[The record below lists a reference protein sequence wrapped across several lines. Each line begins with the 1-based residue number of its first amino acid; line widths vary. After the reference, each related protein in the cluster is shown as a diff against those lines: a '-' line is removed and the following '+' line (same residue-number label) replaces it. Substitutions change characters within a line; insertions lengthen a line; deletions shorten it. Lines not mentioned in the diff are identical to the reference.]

1 LDVALLQGFYLGDL
15 LVEPLTGRVVGPGTT
30 GRLPP
35 KAMEVLLCLASAPGE
50 LVLHETLL
58 AKVWG
63 SGHGSPAALAH
74 AVRDIRHAL
83 ADEDDQRRFIQ
94 TVPRRGYRL
103 IQLPRPV
110 SAGADPDARAVA
122 TSPESQGAAGP
133 LEELLDLVQDLKS
146 RGVIKTGFYYIL
158 VGGAIAG
165 LADFFFESMGLPSWI
180 ATFVAYLVFA
190 GFPIVIALSWF
201 LEFRDGRVVL
211 DSWTPAEL
219 RRRRSVRTFLPIVAS
234 LLIAAVGVWVYD
246 RFVGLPKAAESPVA
260 SDAGRYLP
268 SVLDSSIA
276 VLRFKNLDGSE
287 QTQVFSDGLADDVI
301 TALSRVPGLF
311 VSSRGD
317 SFTLEPDTASA
328 RVRER
333 LRVAYYLEGSVQIEQ
348 ETMRVIVQLI
358 DSATGFHV
366 LSRSFDRPVEGFFA
380 MRDEITELTV
390 ANVRVALPQDQP
402 ALPVAER
409 EAADLDA
416 YVAYRHGREVLEKPR
431 SLESIGEAIA
441 RYRQALAIDP
451 QYAAAHAGICEA
463 HVARFEL
470 SNSADDIDAAEQ
482 ACASALEASPR
493 LHMVYTSLGDLY
505 RRTGRPDEAE
515 RAYRSALD
523 MNPNDARAMVG
534 LSSVFAL
541 RRQHVPAEQWLQK
554 AVATQP
560 GNWRTINGY
569 GSYLF
574 TLGRYEDA
582 ADAFRQVLALDTANH
597 QARTNLGAALTMAGD
612 FEAGKQVY
620 EEALETAEFR
630 TAYSNLGVMYYYLGD
645 FEKSVAT
652 HRKAVELAP
661 TEAVKWINLA
671 DALHFAGQPEE
682 ANEAFRRASELAEA
696 RVAVDPNDA
705 ATIFIYAWAS
715 QMLGDRPATERAI
728 RRGLE
733 IAPDDPNGLYL
744 AGLIEARNGDV
755 EAALESLR
763 AAIDNGYPPRMLAAE
778 PYLDELRANPAFQAM
793 VSPSP

>member
-1 LDVALLQGFYLGDL
+1 MDVALLQGFYLGEL
-15 LVEPLTGRVVGPGTT
+15 LVEPLTGRVVDRGSTSH
-30 GRLPP
+30 LPP

-58 AKVWG
+58 EKVWG
-63 SGHGSPAALAH
+63 PGHGSPSALAH

-83 ADEDDQRRFIQ
+83 ADGADQRRFIQ

-103 IQLPRPV
+103 IQLPRLV

-122 TSPESQGAAGP
+122 AAPESQGAAGP
-133 LEELLDLVQDLKS
+133 LEELLDLFQDLKS
-146 RGVIKTGFYYIL
+146 RGVIKTGIYYII
-158 VGGAIAG
+158 VGAGIAG
-165 LADFFFESMGLPSWI
+165 LTDVFVERMQLSPWI
-180 ATFVAYLVFA
+180 ATFVAWLVGA
-190 GFPIVIALSWF
+190 GLPIALALSWF
-201 LEFRDGRVVL
+201 LEFRDGRAVL
-211 DSWTPAEL
+211 DSRTPAEL
-219 RRRRSVRTFLPIVAS
+219 RRRHITRTYVAIVAG
-234 LLIAAVGVWVYD
+234 LLIATVLVFLYD
-246 RFVGLPKAAESPVA
+246 REFGLPKPAESPAALDA
-260 SDAGRYLP
+260 SRYLP
-268 SVLDSSIA
+268 AVLDNSIA
-276 VLRFKNLDGSE
+276 VLRFVNLDGGE

-317 SFTLEPDTASA
+317 SFTLEPNTGSA
-328 RVRER
+328 RVRDR
-333 LRVAYYLEGSVQIEQ
+333 LRVAYYLEGSVQIERD
-348 ETMRVIVQLI
+348 TMRVIVQLI
-358 DSATGFHV
+358 DSATGFHM
-366 LSRSFDRPVEGFFA
+366 LSRTFDRPVEDFFA

-390 ANVRVALPQDQP
+390 ANVRVALPEDQP

-416 YVAYRHGREVLEKPR
+416 YVAYRRGKEILEKPR

-451 QYAAAHAGICEA
+451 QYAAAHAGICDA

-470 SNSADDIDAAEQ
+470 SNSAGDIEVAEQ

-515 RAYRSALD
+515 RAYRTALD

-574 TLGRYEDA
+574 GLGRYEDA

-671 DALHFAGQPEE
+671 DALHFAGQPDE
-682 ANEAFRRASELAEA
+682 ADEAFRRAAQLAEA
-696 RVAVDPNDA
+696 HIAVDPNDL

-715 QMLGDRPATERAI
+715 QMLGNRPAAERAI

-733 IAPDDPNGLYL
+733 IAPDDPYGLYY

-763 AAIDNGYPPRMLAAE
+763 AAINNGYPPRMLAAE
-778 PYLDELRANPAFQAM
+778 PYLDELSANPAFQAM
-793 VSPSP
+793 VSPSH